1 MKGIKIMTDYIK
13 RIGELQLLAD
23 GKENKLKKAK
33 NTLGV
38 EVNEAQ
44 IEIGTIAT
52 AWCLA
57 QKENGQKLAEKLTL
71 ELNELKDSKGKPV
84 YEYTLNKK
92 GLVCNKLNK
101 IREFANSKK
110 VRETFSKNTSF
121 ENISNKLAE
130 LELDSWS
137 KMQKWAKDK
146 APETLDQKTWKMV
159 EQMNDKD
166 HPALDRFIAKFC
178 STFELI
184 QEEDARKKF
193 SS

>member
-1 MKGIKIMTDYIK
+1 MTDYIK

-101 IREFANSKK
+101 LREFANSKK